1 MGAQAL
7 SEEQQMA
14 IPDLDACLYYA
25 RELRKARTE
34 VQRHPENFGAVALVL
49 ESLGATMGAHPKRGF
64 GGARGRLVKDFR
76 LDEEAQAAL
85 ERIRQTRN
93 LAAHEG
99 AIARMSG
106 SAAIKIAT
114 TLEAEL
120 MKVPPSDK
128 ANTVKAWMKQDVVEA
143 HGWWTVAKVRGTMIE
158 GNFTALPIWV
168 RFDLEETAPPRG
180 GAYMLL
186 RDTDIVRYLA
196 SGGKAK
202 EHLRDVIPTEGIRRP
217 GEKPPAPEV
226 PLNICTDEATEV
238 DMDMQIKKLIEL
250 GEWKTDGIAFVT
262 VETPGMDPA
271 RRLAGVVTPHDLLP
285 MNP

>member
-1 MGAQAL
+1 
-7 SEEQQMA
+7 MA
-14 IPDLDACLYYA
+14 IPDMDACLYYA

-49 ESLGATMGAHPKRGF
+49 ESLGATMGAQPRKGF
-64 GGARGRLVKDFR
+64 GGARDRLVKDFR
-76 LDEEAQAAL
+76 LDEEAQAVL

-106 SAAIKIAT
+106 NAAVKIAT

-120 MKVPPSDK
+120 MKVPPPDK

-168 RFDLEETAPPRG
+168 RFDIETAINGLPPRG
-180 GAYMLL
+180 GVYMLL
-186 RDTDIVRYLA
+186 RDVDIVGYLA
-196 SGGKAK
+196 NGGKAK
-202 EHLRDVIPTEGIRRP
+202 EHLRDVIPISGIRRP
-217 GEKPPAPEV
+217 GEEPPKPEV
-226 PLNICTDEATEV
+226 PLNICIEAMEV
-238 DMDMQIKKLIEL
+238 DMDMLINELIERKI
-250 GEWKTDGIAFVT
+250 WKTNGIAFVT